1 MDKKALANSIN
12 NGANLTPE
20 ERFNQF
26 TDNIDK
32 WKPALTELTE
42 KEATEKNPKLN
53 EIKTHVKTL
62 EQFIDL
68 LLIKRLETIKSQPK
82 ELQAT
87 YLKVADPFFS
97 KEALKQFII
106 HFFHFDYSKENPTQ
120 LVYREKGILEVE
132 TNILFDLYKAKR
144 TIETINT
151 LQNTLKNPDHFKS
164 IFSVEEQQETLKVLK
179 EILKLFFIKTI
190 TPEYRKELYQKISPT
205 LFTPGKLAKL
215 KEEGTFYLEEKMLDG
230 TQFRNKIILLIFA
243 NEMKT
248 MVQNRSVNIKFNY
261 LDFEIIKNEFL
272 VDWLC
277 RKLKNNPA
285 KDKILSN
292 YKINNISVAELI
304 KKDPKKEPEIL
315 KSIPIEQFNDIAEEI
330 NEKVD
335 VSLKVPISTGSKKFG
350 ELAKITEKFQD
361 AKSFAQDT
369 FTKFGNKLGG
379 VMKNLKF
386 WSKKKK
392 AITEETVTEEKAEEL
407 EPKTPYILSVLKKED
422 IDFAFFD
429 HNEDTYKVKLDYI
442 KKKLGSKFE
451 DFQSNV
457 WNFFRGINENQ
468 LIKRN
473 QPIKEWCI
481 PLLFELNDEAHLVIF
496 GAQVTSTDRSSGHKT
511 KMALQQFSLNPYF
524 IYASRE
530 SQPSFGD
537 QKGERI
543 VKDITFRR
551 YNHALPLVQEKA
563 LTFLRWLIINQE
575 REMFEKSNLLYK
587 TQNEESTE

>member
-12 NGANLTPE
+12 NEANHTPE
-20 ERFNQF
+20 ELFEKF
-26 TDNIDK
+26 TKNIDS
-32 WKPALTELTE
+32 WKLALSELIQ
-42 KEATEKNPKLN
+42 KETTEKNPKLDEVLN
-53 EIKTHVKTL
+53 HVKIL

-68 LLIKRLETIKSQPK
+68 LLVKRLETIKSRPK

-97 KEALKQFII
+97 KEALQQFII

-120 LVYREKGILEVE
+120 LIYREKGILEVE

-151 LQNTLKNPDHFKS
+151 LQNTLKNPDHYKS

-190 TPEYRKELYQKISPT
+190 TPEYRKELYQNISPK

-248 MVQNRSVNIKFNY
+248 MVKNRSVNIKFNY

-277 RKLKNNPA
+277 RKL
-285 KDKILSN
+285 
-292 YKINNISVAELI
+292 I

-315 KSIPIEQFNDIAEEI
+315 KSIPVEQFNDMAEEI

-335 VSLKVPISTGSKKFG
+335 ISLKVPISTGSKKFG
-350 ELAKITEKFQD
+350 EIAKITEKFQD

-386 WSKKKK
+386 WSKKK
-392 AITEETVTEEKAEEL
+392 EEKKEEAAPEEKTEEL
-407 EPKTPYILSVLKKED
+407 EPKTPYILSVLKKDE

-429 HNEDTYKVKLDYI
+429 QNEDTYKVKLDYI

-451 DFQSNV
+451 DFQSDV

-468 LIKRN
+468 MIKRN

-481 PLLFELNDEAHLVIF
+481 PLLFELNDEAHLLIF

-530 SQPSFGD
+530 KQPSFGD

-543 VKDITFRR
+543 VNDITFRR

-575 REMFEKSNLLYK
+575 REMFEKSSLLYK
-587 TQNEESTE
+587 AQNEENEA